1 MALFKPYILPAPP
14 PLSIDYLIPSPKT
27 KLATIIP
34 PALSQSSITTIQS
47 AIHNS
52 VKVGVD
58 WQLSKTMK
66 YYEVITLRTFCE
78 IREWKR
84 CAEDN
89 GWVGIF

>member
-14 PLSIDYLIPSPKT
+14 PLSIDHLIPSPKT

-34 PALSQSSITTIQS
+34 SAPSQSSITTIQS

-52 VKVGVD
+52 IKVGVD

-66 YYEVITLRTFCE
+66 YEVITLRTFFE

-89 GWVGIF
+89 GWVGFF